1 MPGSTQVAPTSPK
14 RLRGSPEG
22 VDAAPTKLSDEAGVG
37 RVDVVASILDH
48 LSNRTYGR
56 EPWFPPTSH
65 LRGLNFSVL
74 RQGKVRRIYLL
85 RGWVNKGKSKAR
97 AARPWPVAS

>member
-1 MPGSTQVAPTSPK
+1 VESLQASVGALADCGYARKHATQVAPTSAK

-37 RVDVVASILDH
+37 RVDVVACILDH

-56 EPWFPPTSH
+56 EAWFPPKSH
-65 LRGLNFSVL
+65 LRGLNFLVL
-74 RQGKVRRIYLL
+74 RQGTKFAEFTFNEV
-85 RGWVNKGKSKAR
+85 G
-97 AARPWPVAS
+97 